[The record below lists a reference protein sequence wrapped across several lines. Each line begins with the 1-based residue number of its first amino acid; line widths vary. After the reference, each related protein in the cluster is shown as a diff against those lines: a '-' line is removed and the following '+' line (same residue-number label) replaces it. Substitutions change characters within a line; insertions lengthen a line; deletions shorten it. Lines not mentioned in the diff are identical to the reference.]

1 MTQEP
6 ITTPTTSNRCELRAV
21 DNAAYHSD
29 KDILSSSMLKHA
41 LESPAQFI
49 ASLTT
54 PSNRTDAKD
63 FGTLIHALIL
73 EPHTVQSLVAIS
85 AQPLGR
91 DADSK
96 KFRKANADRICLSIA
111 EFASATQ
118 LADKV
123 LSTMFRGR
131 PFYKFVEEGTVE
143 SSIYYTDPTTGIEC
157 RTRLDLMH
165 PDFTFDIKTT
175 RQSTAPAFQR
185 DAISMHYDLSAYMY
199 SLSRVLLE
207 KNPTP
212 KPFVLV
218 PVCTDAPHSVFFMP
232 CSSSVLENGQ
242 RKYNTALSTIQAC
255 TRVNHWPGLDGE
267 YEMDIEPW
275 QAFTPE
281 PAPWRKTALT

>member
-1 MTQEP
+1 MTQELL
-6 ITTPTTSNRCELRAV
+6 TTQNTSHRCELRAM
-21 DNAAYHSD
+21 DNEAYHSD
-29 KDILSSSMLKHA
+29 KDVLSSSMLKPA
-41 LESPAQFI
+41 LESPAQYI
-49 ASLTT
+49 ASLTA
-54 PSNRTDAKD
+54 PSTRTDAKD

-85 AQPLGR
+85 VQPLGR

-96 KFRKANADRICLSIA
+96 NFRKANVDRICLSVA
-111 EFASATQ
+111 EFISAVQ
-118 LADKV
+118 LADKA
-123 LSTMFRGR
+123 LSAKFRGR

-175 RQSTAPAFQR
+175 RQSTAAAFQR
-185 DAISMHYDLSAYMY
+185 DAIAMHYDLSAYMY

-207 KNPTP
+207 NNPTP

-218 PVCTDAPHSVFFMP
+218 PVCTEAPHPVFFMP
-232 CSSSVLENGQ
+232 CSPAVLENGQ
-242 RKYNTALSTIQAC
+242 RKYNTALSIIQAC
-255 TRVNHWPGLDGE
+255 TSVNHWPGLDGE
-267 YEMDIEPW
+267 YEMDIAPW

-281 PAPWRKTALT
+281 PAPWRKSALT